1 MRKSAFAANGKWR
14 SAVFNVEYVKGFI
27 KKMFDDRSGRTPRVR
42 LQPDRAK
49 QLANVLFTF

>member
-1 MRKSAFAANGKWR
+1 MAQG
-14 SAVFNVEYVKGFI
+14 AVFNVEYVKGFI

-49 QLANVLFTF
+49 QIANVLFTF